1 MKKIRKICALVILGM
16 FVIAGMVGFSVPA
29 GAQGNSV
36 QYALLTVAGTGP
48 YENQL
53 MFVDPSTCFATSI
66 GLTQDSDGTL
76 RQIRGLAYY
85 ESDESDGKLYGVTR
99 QGDIVKVDRFTALT
113 TYLGT
118 VAGASPNFWS
128 GLAIDPEGEF
138 VYTVNAFGSHMLAKF
153 ELSTGDVTEIGP
165 TKTASGSAFQIL
177 GLAFVPDGEQL
188 RLYGANR
195 SNDNIVEIDPDT
207 GEVFF
212 TWGNAVVGANNRQQI
227 AVHPDTQ
234 ELYGIH
240 DHSNKAAL
248 TSLSF
253 ITGSPSQTFQC
264 ELPFGIVESVGGGN
278 DTYGWGGLAFVP
290 LRTVVAV
297 DIKPGSCPNP
307 LNTKSKG
314 VLPVA
319 VLGTA
324 NFDVTQIDPAT
335 VSLEGVSPLRWTL
348 ADVGTPFEPALGK
361 DDCFEDCSEDCG
373 DDCMDIMLNFD
384 RQEVVE
390 ALGEV
395 SDRDCLVLTVTGNLK
410 QEFGG
415 NPIIGEDV
423 VLILK
428 KGKE

>member
-1 MKKIRKICALVILGM
+1 MKRLITIVLLL
-16 FVIAGMVGFSVPA
+16 
-29 GAQGNSV
+29 
-36 QYALLTVAGTGP
+36 LLTTAPLALWAQTEVMVSQESSPGVGDFDANYLGSIEVFDQSGLTAAAVYKYNTFFAASYNGLVTPPITNTSQLFVVNTSEGGVSLFVVHDIPEDTDGGRAQMRFELFGDPDGAARLVEDDLSDTSQAGNLFGP
-48 YENQL
+48 NILQTNHWWSPCCTDGAVIGALDSSWSMLVSFSDVDSSLGNE
-53 MFVDPSTCFATSI
+53 FVGISSWVATSA
-66 GLTQDSDGTL
+66 DGTTIPL
-76 RQIRGLAYY
+76 
-85 ESDESDGKLYGVTR
+85 
-99 QGDIVKVDRFTALT
+99 
-113 TYLGT
+113 
-118 VAGASPNFWS
+118 
-128 GLAIDPEGEF
+128 
-138 VYTVNAFGSHMLAKF
+138 
-153 ELSTGDVTEIGP
+153 ELSVDQRVLL
-165 TKTASGSAFQIL
+165 Q
-177 GLAFVPDGEQL
+177 
-188 RLYGANR
+188 
-195 SNDNIVEIDPDT
+195 
-207 GEVFF
+207 
-212 TWGNAVVGANNRQQI
+212 
-227 AVHPDTQ
+227 
-234 ELYGIH
+234 
-240 DHSNKAAL
+240 
-248 TSLSF
+248 
-253 ITGSPSQTFQC
+253 
-264 ELPFGIVESVGGGN
+264 
-278 DTYGWGGLAFVP
+278 

-319 VLGTA
+319 ILGTA

-335 VSLEGVSPLRWTL
+335 VSLEGVSPLRWAL

-384 RQEVVE
+384 RQEVIE